1 MANILVVD
9 DNPVIQL
16 MLSLMLKRNDQSVLT
31 AASGQEALEL
41 IERTNVD
48 LVILDVNMPDMDG
61 LTLLKQLRDDE
72 RYQDLPIIMLT
83 ASGREQVRLVA
94 KQKGA
99 NGFLTKPTSSREL
112 LDMVARFTTNVTP
125 PANNAASASQPIY
138 DKVTGS

>member
-16 MLSLMLKRNDQSVLT
+16 MLSLMLKRNDQTVFT
-31 AASGQEALEL
+31 AASGREALEL
-41 IERTNVD
+41 LERTNVD
-48 LVILDVNMPDMDG
+48 LAILDVNMPDMDG

-72 RYQDLPIIMLT
+72 RYQSLPVVMLT

-112 LDMVARFTTNVTP
+112 LDMVARFTTANATP
-125 PANNAASASQPIY
+125 PTNNVASTSQPN
-138 DKVTGS
+138 VV

>member
-16 MLSLMLKRNDQSVLT
+16 MLSLMLKRNDQTVVT

-41 IERTNVD
+41 LERTGID
-48 LVILDVNMPDMDG
+48 LVILDVNMPDIDG
-61 LTLLKQLRDDE
+61 LTLLKQLRDDD
-72 RYQDLPIIMLT
+72 RYRNLPIIMLT

-94 KQKGA
+94 TQKGA

-112 LDMVARFTTNVTP
+112 LDMVARFTTKTTSPTP
-125 PANNAASASQPIY
+125 NMTATSQPNPA
-138 DKVTGS
+138 

>member
-16 MLSLMLKRNDQSVLT
+16 MLSLMLKRNDQSVVT

-41 IERTNVD
+41 LERTGID

-61 LTLLKQLRDDE
+61 LTLLKQLRDDD
-72 RYQDLPIIMLT
+72 RYRDLPIIMLT

-94 KQKGA
+94 TQKGA

-112 LDMVARFTTNVTP
+112 LDMVARFTNTATP
-125 PANNAASASQPIY
+125 PPSNRASAPQA
-138 DKVTGS
+138 KAV

>member
-16 MLSLMLKRNDQSVLT
+16 MLSLMLKRSDQTVFT
-31 AASGQEALEL
+31 AASGREALEL
-41 IERTNVD
+41 LDRTAVD
-48 LVILDVNMPDMDG
+48 LAILDVNMPDMDG
-61 LTLLKQLRDDE
+61 LTLLKQLRDDN

-112 LDMVARFTTNVTP
+112 LDMVARFTDTPTNEM
-125 PANNAASASQPIY
+125 ASVQ
-138 DKVTGS
+138 

>member
-1 MANILVVD
+1 MASILVVD

-16 MLSLMLKRNDQSVLT
+16 MLSLMLKRNDQTVQT
-31 AASGQEALEL
+31 AASGREALDCL
-41 IERTNVD
+41 ERSLVD

-72 RYQDLPIIMLT
+72 RYKNLPVIMLT

-94 KQKGA
+94 TQKGA

-112 LDMVARFTTNVTP
+112 IDMVARFTAT
-125 PANNAASASQPIY
+125 PANGVHASPNPA
-138 DKVTGS
+138 

>member
-16 MLSLMLKRNDQSVLT
+16 MLSLMLKRNDQTVFT
-31 AASGQEALEL
+31 AASGREALEL
-41 IERTNVD
+41 LERADVD

-61 LTLLKQLRDDE
+61 LTLLKQLRDDD

-112 LDMVARFTTNVTP
+112 LDMVARFTTNTTP
-125 PANNAASASQPIY
+125 PNNNVASASQPNIA
-138 DKVTGS
+138 

>member
-16 MLSLMLKRNDQSVLT
+16 MLSLMLKRNDQTVFT
-31 AASGQEALEL
+31 AASGHEAIELLE
-41 IERTNVD
+41 RAAVD

-61 LTLLKQLRDDE
+61 LTLLKQLRDDA
-72 RYQDLPIIMLT
+72 RYQSLPIIMLT

-94 KQKGA
+94 TQKGA

-112 LDMVARFTTNVTP
+112 LDMVARFTTQATP
-125 PANNAASASQPIY
+125 PVNHMPAVPQANAA
-138 DKVTGS
+138 